1 MNLKDLLP
9 AARAAGRDILLLS
22 IRLWIA
28 NIFLR
33 SGLLKLQSWDSTL
46 SLFQEEYALP
56 ILPPQFAAIMGTGAE
71 IIGGLLVLFGFL
83 TPLGAFI
90 LFGVTSVIELFVY
103 PGTNDH
109 YHWLFLCAVLIM
121 FGGGK
126 WSLSGFMK
134 GAFQSRP
141 NN

>member
-1 MNLKDLLP
+1 MNKSEKILWAHAQGQDIVLL
-9 AARAAGRDILLLS
+9 G

-33 SGLLKLQSWDSTL
+33 SGILKLQSWDSTI

-56 ILPPQFAAIMGTGAE
+56 FLPPQLAAFMGTGAE
-71 IIGGLLVLFGFL
+71 ILGGALVLLGFF

-109 YHWLFLCAVLIM
+109 YHWLLLLAVLIF
-121 FGGGK
+121 FGSGK
-126 WSLSGFMK
+126 WGVSGFRK
-134 GAFQSRP
+134 
-141 NN
+141 

>member
-1 MNLKDLLP
+1 MLNKEKISW
-9 AARAAGRDILLLS
+9 ARTQGQDIILLI

-33 SGLLKLQSWDSTL
+33 SGLLKLFSWDATI
-46 SLFQEEYALP
+46 SLFQDEYALP
-56 ILPPQFAAIMGTGAE
+56 ILPPQIAAYMGTGAE
-71 IIGGLLVLFGFL
+71 ILGGSLVLIGLF

-90 LFGVTSVIELFVY
+90 LFGVTATIELFVY

-109 YHWLFLCAVLIM
+109 YHWLLLLGVLIM

-126 WSLSGFMK
+126 WGV
-134 GAFQSRP
+134 SRFLR
-141 NN
+141 

>member
-1 MNLKDLLP
+1 MLNKEKISW
-9 AARAAGRDILLLS
+9 ARAQGQDLMLLI

-46 SLFQEEYALP
+46 SLFQDEYALP
-56 ILPPQFAAIMGTGAE
+56 ILPPQIAAYMGTGAE
-71 IIGGLLVLFGFL
+71 ILGGALVLIGLF

-90 LFGVTSVIELFVY
+90 LFGVTATIELFVY

-109 YHWLFLCAVLIM
+109 YHWLLLLGVLIM

-126 WSLSGFMK
+126 W
-134 GAFQSRP
+134 GASRFLR
-141 NN
+141 

>member
-1 MNLKDLLP
+1 MLNKEKISW
-9 AARAAGRDILLLS
+9 ARAQGQDIILLI

-46 SLFQEEYALP
+46 SLFQDEYALP
-56 ILPPQFAAIMGTGAE
+56 FLPPQIAAFMGTGAE
-71 IIGGLLVLFGFL
+71 ILGGALVLIGLF

-90 LFGVTSVIELFVY
+90 LFGVTATIELFVY

-109 YHWLFLCAVLIM
+109 YHWLLLLGVLIV

-126 WSLSGFMK
+126 L
-134 GAFQSRP
+134 GASRFLR
-141 NN
+141 

>member
-1 MNLKDLLP
+1 MLNKEKISW
-9 AARAAGRDILLLS
+9 ARAQGQDVILLI
-22 IRLWIA
+22 IRFWIA

-56 ILPPQFAAIMGTGAE
+56 YLAPQFAAIMGTGAE
-71 IIGGLLVLFGFL
+71 ILGGALVLLGLF
-83 TPLGAFI
+83 TPFGAFV
-90 LFGVTSVIELFVY
+90 LFGVTLVIELFVY

-109 YHWLFLCAVLIM
+109 YHWLLLLGVLIV

-126 WSLSGFMK
+126 W
-134 GAFQSRP
+134 GASRFLR
-141 NN
+141 

>member
-1 MNLKDLLP
+1 MLNKEKISW
-9 AARAAGRDILLLS
+9 ARAQGQDLMLLI

-46 SLFQEEYALP
+46 SLFQDEYALP
-56 ILPPQFAAIMGTGAE
+56 FLPPQIAAFMGTGAE
-71 IIGGLLVLFGFL
+71 ILGGALVLIGLF

-90 LFGVTSVIELFVY
+90 LFGVTATIELFVY

-109 YHWLFLCAVLIM
+109 YHWLLLLGVLIV

-126 WSLSGFMK
+126 WGV
-134 GAFQSRP
+134 SRLLR
-141 NN
+141 